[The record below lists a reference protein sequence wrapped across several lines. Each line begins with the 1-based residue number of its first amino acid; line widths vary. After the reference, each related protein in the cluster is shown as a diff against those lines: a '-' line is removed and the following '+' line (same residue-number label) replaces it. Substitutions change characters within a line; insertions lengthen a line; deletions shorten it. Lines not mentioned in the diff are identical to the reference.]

1 METRSYNLNKGEV
14 LLVRGPAAVRAESK
28 GTSVL
33 GIRIEVGDKIV
44 VKKNRVLPFEADENG
59 TLIQVILGDRGESWI
74 TRDRAGMRV
83 WSDLE
88 ESIFTNLKSGKN
100 KLMIIGETDSGK
112 STLTSYLANIA
123 LMRGLR
129 AAIIDGD
136 IGQGDLVP
144 PGCTGASVV
153 RNKIY
158 DLRDIR
164 ADILGFVG
172 FTSPSLLSVRDLII
186 KRMNEL
192 ISYLE
197 EREYDLCIINTDGYV
212 ADGGMD
218 YKVDMI
224 RELKPDIIICFK
236 EIDKELLERL
246 KGFDNPP
253 VVIPADRPEGIVKSI
268 SQRSERRLSQYFRFL
283 KDGKDLSIDLK
294 KIRLSFMGDLY
305 EHNLSDLEL
314 KDQGFSLPAAGFAK
328 RADNKII
335 AFRSNMEDV
344 VEIFDRSIIFSHGS
358 LRGMFAGLGSGDD
371 VSGFARIARL
381 HPDQI
386 ITLNTNLKGK
396 FDTLF
401 LSTIRIS
408 PDLKTE
414 AILPVVRR
422 GW

>member
-1 METRSYNLNKGEV
+1 LETRSYNLNKGEV

-28 GTSVL
+28 GSSVL
-33 GIRIEVGDKIV
+33 GIRIEAGDKIV
-44 VKKNRVLPFEADENG
+44 VKKNRVLPFEADESG
-59 TLIQVILGDRGESWI
+59 SLIQVILGDIGESWI
-74 TRDRAGMRV
+74 TRDRVGMRI
-83 WSDLE
+83 WNILG
-88 ESIFTNLKSGKN
+88 ESIFTSLKPGKN

-112 STLTSYLANIA
+112 STLTSYLANKA

-153 RNKIY
+153 RNRIY
-158 DLRDIR
+158 DLRDLR

-172 FTSPSLLSVRDLII
+172 FTSPSFLSVRDLII
-186 KRMNEL
+186 KRMKEL

-246 KGFDNPP
+246 KDFENPP
-253 VVIPADRPEGIVKSI
+253 VVVPADRPEGIVKSI

-294 KIRLSFMGDLY
+294 KLRLSFMGNLY
-305 EHNLSDLEL
+305 DHNLSDLEL
-314 KDQGFSLPAAGFAK
+314 KDQGFSLPEAGFAK

-335 AFRSNMEDV
+335 VFRSNMEDL
-344 VEIFDRSIIFSHGS
+344 VEVFDRSIIFNQGS
-358 LRGMFAGLGSGDD
+358 LSGMFAGLGSGDY
-371 VSGFARIARL
+371 VAGFARIARL
-381 HPDQI
+381 HPNQI
-386 ITLNTNLKGK
+386 ITLNTNFKGK

-408 PDLKTE
+408 QDLKTE
-414 AILPVVRR
+414 AILPVVRI
-422 GW
+422 G